1 MSKMKKI
8 SCYILVVISLA
19 TTSCKKFLNEVNPNF
34 TTPDSY
40 FKNQNDFDLAVNGA
54 YSQLRGL
61 YNNKSAWIMGE
72 MRSDNTHYDYKS
84 SDQAVATV
92 NRYAVADFLD
102 DKYNNQ
108 TPPKWNSGYNT
119 ISAVNVILD
128 HIDDIQLS
136 ASARN
141 AIVGQAKFIRAL
153 AYFDLVR
160 FYGGVP
166 IYKRAPL
173 SREETYIPRASVQEV
188 YDLILSDATDAAAR
202 LEAPAFPQTGR
213 ATKGAALTL
222 LGDVY
227 LTLKKYDQA
236 ESVLKQVTAMG
247 YTLFQNYG
255 DAFQLSNK
263 NGKESV
269 FEIQFNTGLAVP
281 QANTDASVYNF
292 LPRMANTSVVTGV
305 NFNSITNTGGFNTPT
320 QDLINAYETGDQRLD
335 ASIAVAEGSFNA
347 SDDFTATAVKSVIN
361 YTPPAGKVGRPF
373 PKKFLHTHTIGNQT
387 NDNWPVYRYAEVLL
401 LLAESLNQQGKS
413 GEALVYL
420 NTVRQR
426 AFGDALHDIST
437 TDQAALQ
444 AAILQE
450 RRVELAFE
458 NKRWLDLVRSGKA
471 ISVMTD
477 FGVQQKAR
485 YSYLQ
490 AGSYNVTQNRLL
502 FPIPNAEILLNDKL
516 TQNPGY

>member
-1 MSKMKKI
+1 MKKI
-8 SCYILVVISLA
+8 SCLILVILSLA
-19 TTSCKKFLNEVNPNF
+19 SCKKFLTETNPNNV
-34 TTPDSY
+34 TLGGY
-40 FKNQNDFDLAVNGA
+40 FKSQNDFDLAVNGA

-108 TPPKWNSGYNT
+108 TPPKWNAGFNA
-119 ISAVNVILD
+119 ISAANVIID
-128 HIDDIQLS
+128 HIDDITLS
-136 ASARN
+136 DANRN
-141 AIVGQAKFIRAL
+141 AILGQVKFIRAL
-153 AYFDLVR
+153 VYFDLVR
-160 FYGGVP
+160 FYGGLP
-166 IYKRAPL
+166 IYKHAPL
-173 SREETYIPRASVQEV
+173 TREETYIPRSTVQEV
-188 YDLILSDATDAAAR
+188 YDLIIADATDAAAK
-202 LEAPAFPQTGR
+202 LAAPAFPQTGR

-227 LTLKKYDQA
+227 LTLKKYDLA
-236 ESVLKQVTAMG
+236 ESALKQVTAMG
-247 YTLFQNYG
+247 YTLFPNYG
-255 DAFQLSNK
+255 DAFQLVNK

-292 LPRMANTSVVTGV
+292 LPRMANTTVVTGV
-305 NFNSITNTGGFNTPT
+305 NYNSIATTGGFNTPT

-335 ASIAVAEGSFNA
+335 ASIAMAEGTFNA
-347 SDDFTATAVKSVIN
+347 TDDFTATAVVSSVN
-361 YTPPAGKVGRPF
+361 YSPPAGKVGRPF
-373 PKKFLHTHTIGNQT
+373 PKKFLHAHTIGNQT
-387 NDNWPVYRYAEVLL
+387 NDDWPVYRYSEVLL

-413 GEALVYL
+413 GEALPYL
-420 NTVRQR
+420 NAVRAR
-426 AFGDALHDIST
+426 AFGDASHDITT

-444 AAILQE
+444 TAILKE

-458 NKRWLDLVRSGKA
+458 NKRWLDLVRTGNA
-471 ISVMTD
+471 ITVMTA
-477 FGVQQKAR
+477 FGVKQKAQ

-490 AGSYNVTQNRLL
+490 PGSYNVTQDRLL

-516 TQNPGY
+516 TPNPGY

>member
-1 MSKMKKI
+1 MKKI
-8 SCYILVVISLA
+8 SCLILVILSLA
-19 TTSCKKFLNEVNPNF
+19 SCKKFLTETNPNNV
-34 TTPDSY
+34 TLGSY
-40 FKNQNDFDLAVNGA
+40 FKSQNDFDLAVNGA

-108 TPPKWNSGYNT
+108 TPPKWNAGFNA
-119 ISAVNVILD
+119 ISAANVIID
-128 HIDDIQLS
+128 HIDDITLS
-136 ASARN
+136 DANRN
-141 AIVGQAKFIRAL
+141 AILGQVKFIRAL
-153 AYFDLVR
+153 VYFDLVR
-160 FYGGVP
+160 FYGGLP
-166 IYKRAPL
+166 IYKHAPL
-173 SREETYIPRASVQEV
+173 TREETYIPRSSVQEV
-188 YDLILSDATDAAAR
+188 YDLIIADATDAAAK
-202 LEAPAFPQTGR
+202 LAAPAFPQTGR

-227 LTLKKYDQA
+227 LTLKKYDLA
-236 ESVLKQVTAMG
+236 ESALKQVTAMG
-247 YTLFQNYG
+247 YTLFSNYG
-255 DAFQLSNK
+255 DAFQLVNK

-292 LPRMANTSVVTGV
+292 LPRMANTTVVTGV
-305 NFNSITNTGGFNTPT
+305 NYNSIATTGGFNTPT

-335 ASIAVAEGSFNA
+335 ASIAMAEGTFNA
-347 SDDFTATAVKSVIN
+347 TDDFTATAVVSSVN
-361 YTPPAGKVGRPF
+361 YTAPAGKVGRPF
-373 PKKFLHTHTIGNQT
+373 PRKFLHAHTIGNQT
-387 NDNWPVYRYAEVLL
+387 NDDWPVYRYSEVLL

-413 GEALVYL
+413 GEALPYL
-420 NTVRQR
+420 NAVRAR
-426 AFGDALHDIST
+426 AFGDASHDITT

-444 AAILQE
+444 TAILKE

-458 NKRWLDLVRSGKA
+458 NKRWLDLVRTGNA
-471 ISVMTD
+471 ITVMTA
-477 FGVQQKAR
+477 FGIKQKAQ

-490 AGSYNVTQNRLL
+490 PGSYNVTQNRLL

-516 TQNPGY
+516 TPNPGY